1 MLRALALLAS
11 SLVVVVAATA
21 PARAE
26 GEGVAANGS
35 ATPAVNGSATPGPP
49 SSAALAI
56 AFALQHERPALRL
69 HDAPLTD
76 LVRAV
81 QDAVWINVV
90 LDPAVD
96 RSVRVTHAADG
107 EPLGA
112 TLERALAPLGLEARV
127 WSDVLLVGPRG
138 AALPPAAERPC
149 GGALR
154 AYTLHHAQRPL
165 AEVVD
170 ELATLAR
177 VSFMLTPGAVERTR
191 EATLTLRVRNLPLHH
206 LLSVVCHQVGLA
218 WTLRG
223 EAVWIHAPGE
233 QPPP

>member
-1 MLRALALLAS
+1 MLRGLLLLAV
-11 SLVVVVAATA
+11 SLVFIAAATA
-21 PARAE
+21 PVGAE

-35 ATPAVNGSATPGPP
+35 ATPAVNRSATPGPP

-56 AFALQHERPALRL
+56 EFALRHEKPPLRL
-69 HDAPLTD
+69 VDAPLTD
-76 LVRAV
+76 LVRSV

-96 RSVRVTHAADG
+96 RGARVTHTAEG
-107 EPLGA
+107 EPLGPS
-112 TLERALAPLGLEARV
+112 LERALGPLGLEARV
-127 WSDVLLVGPRG
+127 WSDVLLIGPRG
-138 AALPPAAERPC
+138 AALPPPAERTLA
-149 GGALR
+149 GALR

-177 VSFMLTPGAVERTR
+177 VSFLLTPAAVERMR
-191 EATLTLRVRNLPLHH
+191 AATLTLRVRNLPLHH
-206 LLSVVCHQVGLA
+206 LLTVVCHQVGVA
-218 WTLRG
+218 WTPRG